1 MKFIV
6 DHNVGKLVKWL
17 RMLGYD
23 TEFFTGEDDWQMV
36 ISALREDR
44 TILTRDTG
52 IMKLGVVDS
61 GKVKAI
67 LINSD
72 DPEEQIRQ
80 LNESLDLDFQDGLF
94 TRCME
99 CNALLE
105 KRTIDEVKDR
115 VPPYV
120 YKTQKEYMEC
130 PVCRRIYWKGTHWQA
145 MIEKLRKLASSYLG
159 QKES

>member
-36 ISALREDR
+36 INALREDR
-44 TILTRDTG
+44 TILTRDSG

-61 GKVKAI
+61 GKVNAV
-67 LINSD
+67 LINSG

-80 LNESLDLDFQDGLF
+80 LNEFFNLDFTNRLF

-99 CNALLE
+99 CNELLE
-105 KRTIDEVKDR
+105 KRTIDEVKNR

-120 YKTQKEYMEC
+120 YKTQEEYMEC
-130 PVCRRIYWKGTHWQA
+130 PACRRIYWKGTHWKA
-145 MIEKLRKLASSYLG
+145 MIEKLQKLIRSQTTS
-159 QKES
+159 

>member
-44 TILTRDTG
+44 IILTRDTG
-52 IMKLGVVDS
+52 IMKLGVVGS
-61 GKVKAI
+61 GQVKSI
-67 LINSD
+67 FVNSD
-72 DPEEQIRQ
+72 NPEEQIRQ
-80 LNESLDLDFQDGLF
+80 VNESLNLDFHDGLF

-99 CNALLE
+99 CNQLLE
-105 KRTIDEVKDR
+105 HKTVSEVKDR

-120 YKTQKEYMEC
+120 YKTREEYMEC
-130 PVCRRIYWKGTHWQA
+130 PACNRIYWKGTHWQA
-145 MIEKLRKLASSYLG
+145 MIEKLQKLVG
-159 QKES
+159 T

>member
-36 ISALREDR
+36 ISALRGDR
-44 TILTRDTG
+44 IILTRDTG

-61 GKVKAI
+61 AKVKAI

-80 LNESLDLDFQDGLF
+80 LNESLDLDFQNRLF

-105 KRTIDEVKDR
+105 KRTGDEVKDR

-130 PVCRRIYWKGTHWQA
+130 PSCQRIYWKGTHWQA
-145 MIEKLRKLASSYLG
+145 MIEKLRKLAGSY
-159 QKES
+159 QD

>member
-44 TILTRDTG
+44 IILTRDTG

-61 GKVKAI
+61 GQVKSI
-67 LINSD
+67 FVNSD
-72 DPEEQIRQ
+72 NPEEQIRQ
-80 LNESLDLDFQDGLF
+80 VNESLNLDFHDGLF

-99 CNALLE
+99 CNNPLQE
-105 KRTIDEVKDR
+105 RTLAEVKGR
-115 VPPYV
+115 IPPYV
-120 YKTQKEYMEC
+120 YKTREEYMEC
-130 PVCRRIYWKGTHWQA
+130 AACNRIYWKGTHWQA
-145 MIEKLRKLASSYLG
+145 MIEKLQKLVG
-159 QKES
+159 T

>member
-1 MKFIV
+1 MKFVV

-23 TEFFTGEDDWQMV
+23 ADFFTGDDDWQMV
-36 ISALREDR
+36 VSALREDR
-44 TILTRDTG
+44 IILTRDTG
-52 IMKLGVVDS
+52 IMKLGVIES

-67 LINSD
+67 LICSE

-80 LNESLDLDFQDGLF
+80 LNESLNLDFTDGLF

-99 CNALLE
+99 CNTLLE
-105 KRTIDEVKDR
+105 KRTVDEIKTR

-120 YKTQKEYMEC
+120 FKTQKEYVEC
-130 PVCRRIYWKGTHWQA
+130 PSCSRIYWKGSHWQA
-145 MIEKLRKLASSYLG
+145 MVKKLQILIES
-159 QKES
+159 